1 MTQERLTEEE
11 MSLIHVHGGL
21 IEMGPKKKPK
31 KTAFIL
37 FRKETINLRGIGK
50 RKKLRF
56 GCLIS

>member
-1 MTQERLTEEE
+1 MVELIIKLTQERLTEEE

-37 FRKETINLRGIGK
+37 LE
-50 RKKLRF
+50 KKK
-56 GCLIS
+56 